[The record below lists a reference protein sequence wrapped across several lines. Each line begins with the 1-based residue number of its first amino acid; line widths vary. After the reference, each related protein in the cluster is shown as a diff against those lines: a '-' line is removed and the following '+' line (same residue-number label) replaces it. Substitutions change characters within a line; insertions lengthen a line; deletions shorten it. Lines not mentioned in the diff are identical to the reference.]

1 MPKYEL
7 LGLIIKLVIYVIAFI
22 TSYLMFKLNMW
33 LGVMVTLA
41 FVLLLLRSFFGEE
54 PEED

>member
-7 LGLIIKLVIYVIAFI
+7 LGLIIKLVIYAIAFI

-54 PEED
+54 PDED

>member
-7 LGLIIKLVIYVIAFI
+7 LGLIIKLVIYAIAFI

-33 LGVMVTLA
+33 LGLMVSLA
-41 FVLLLLRSFFGEE
+41 FVLLLLRSLIGEE